1 MPFKK
6 QEVHEMSDAAIAEE
20 LPRLRNRLYE
30 LRQQAV
36 TEKLENNREPGNI
49 KKKIAQLLTEQR
61 SRELTKA

>member
-61 SRELTKA
+61 SRELSKA